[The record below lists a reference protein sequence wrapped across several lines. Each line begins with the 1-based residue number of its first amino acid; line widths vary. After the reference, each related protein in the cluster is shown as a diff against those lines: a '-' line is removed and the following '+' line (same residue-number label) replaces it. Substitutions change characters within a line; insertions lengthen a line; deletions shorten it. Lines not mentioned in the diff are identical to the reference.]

1 MVVLEGL
8 FYLLELA
15 SILHDICSFFVWLYV
30 TVRGVVVEPLL
41 DRGCR
46 QAPLALGPR
55 RSLSREEKRQRIR
68 RLYGLEPYSVAA
80 EPRATGRE
88 ARDAGGPS
96 LRYTPSIPGPEAR
109 LSQEDLRRRVRWLYN
124 LDRPPSGQEPDA
136 IRWHGEED
144 ARNCYTPPVPGPG
157 TRLSREEMRERVRR
171 LYELQSHEAWKR
183 RSFGRGPDPGDD
195 LES

>member
-46 QAPLALGPR
+46 QASLALGSR
-55 RSLSREEKRQRIR
+55 RFLSREEKRQRIR
-68 RLYGLEPYSVAA
+68 RLYGLEPYSVAV

-88 ARDAGGPS
+88 AGDAGGPS
-96 LRYTPSIPGPEAR
+96 LRFSPSVPGPEAR
-109 LSQEDLRRRVRWLYN
+109 LSRDELNQKVRWLYN
-124 LDRPPSGQEPDA
+124 LDRPPAAQEPDA
-136 IRWHGEED
+136 IRWHGGED
-144 ARNCYTPPVPGPG
+144 AKNRYTPPVPGPG

-171 LYELQSHEAWKR
+171 LYEFQSYEAWKR
-183 RSFGRGPDPGDD
+183 RSSG
-195 LES
+195 